1 MPRTWNVI
9 AKWWAAGLMSQREF
23 DKRMPTR
30 DVARRIRQHDNTSE
44 WPRDPKT
51 RIGRSIPMTE
61 GRTVVGADL
70 SEGKTKH

>member
-1 MPRTWNVI
+1 VERDREMV
-9 AKWWAAGLMSQREF
+9 AVGLMSQREF

-30 DVARRIRQHDNTSE
+30 DVARRIRQRDNTSI

-51 RIGRSIPMTE
+51 EIGRSIPMTE